1 MAARVPRRSFA
12 SPFVVTLA
20 VACTPATTNPPTGT
34 AADPNVAQTPT
45 TDPAT
50 PDPATT
56 DPPKTDEE
64 PARWAVSKK
73 GSDCFTQRR
82 IECSDPSRSC
92 NPPAPQKYDCPKWD
106 DGSPMGFDEG
116 DTIEGVAG
124 AEKCTL
130 YFSGGS
136 CPEGASCN
144 PPPPRAVACPK
155 V

>member
-12 SPFVVTLA
+12 SPVVVTLA
-20 VACTPATTNPPTGT
+20 VACTPAPTTPPNDT
-34 AADPNVAQTPT
+34 AADPTVAQTPT
-45 TDPAT
+45 
-50 PDPATT
+50 PDPNPTT
-56 DPPKTDEE
+56 DPPTTE
-64 PARWAVSKK
+64 PPTPVRWSMSKK
-73 GSDCFTQRR
+73 GNDCFAQRQ
-82 IECSDPSRSC
+82 IECSDPGRSC

-106 DGSPMGFDEG
+106 DGSAMGFDEG
-116 DTIEGVAG
+116 DSIEGVPG

-144 PPPPRAVACPK
+144 PPPPRAVPCPK